1 MNADKR
7 GLRQQGR
14 VNPQISRMI
23 KMEQKAGRLRYMAFI
38 LVILNICGFNAFS
51 CLDPRPSAFIC
62 G

>member
-1 MNADKR
+1 
-7 GLRQQGR
+7 
-14 VNPQISRMI
+14 MI